1 MKTMPDRH
9 NNDAI
14 NEDLL
19 KQLAYNDKMAE
30 LGRVSAG
37 LVHELNAPLSVIT
50 SASQMILREE
60 GVNDFV
66 REMIERIN
74 SEAQRL
80 SRMTRGLLNFSSHGD
95 SIGEVDLN
103 LTTNFVLEFLHYEAA
118 KRGVIIRKELNY
130 DIPVIRQDDNLI
142 KQILLNIIM
151 NALQAMESCGGGEL
165 TVKTGAAT
173 NAVRLIISD
182 NGPGIPPES
191 IDRIFDRYFTT
202 KKPGEGTGLGLYV
215 TRNLIEHMGGDIA
228 VTSKSGEGT
237 VFAITLPVQEQS

>member
-60 GVNDFV
+60 GVTEFV

-80 SRMTRGLLNFSSHGD
+80 SRLTRSLLNFSSQNETI
-95 SIGEVDLN
+95 SEIDLN
-103 LTTNFVLEFLHYEAA
+103 LTTEFVLEFLQYEAA
-118 KRGVIIRKELNY
+118 KRGVTFKRKLNFNL
-130 DIPVIRQDDNLI
+130 PVIRQDENLI
-142 KQILLNIIM
+142 KQILLNLIM
-151 NALQAMESCGGGEL
+151 NALHAMESEGGEL
-165 TVKTGAAT
+165 QVTTETLSDFVSLT
-173 NAVRLIISD
+173 ISD
-182 NGPGIPPES
+182 NGPGISPDAIS
-191 IDRIFDRYFTT
+191 RIFERYFTT
-202 KKPGEGTGLGLYV
+202 KKTGEGTGLGLFI
-215 TRNLIEHMGGDIA
+215 TKNLVEMMGGTIKVASTIGVGTAFTIA
-228 VTSKSGEGT
+228 
-237 VFAITLPVQEQS
+237 LPAAAEQ

>member
-9 NNDAI
+9 SNDAI

-60 GVNDFV
+60 GVTDYV

-80 SRMTRGLLNFSSHGD
+80 SRLTRSLLNFSSHNETI
-95 SIGEVDLN
+95 SEIDLN
-103 LTTNFVLEFLHYEAA
+103 LTTEFVLEFLQYEAA
-118 KRGVIIRKELNY
+118 KRSVTIKRELNY
-130 DIPVIRQDDNLI
+130 NLPVIRQDDNLI
-142 KQILLNIIM
+142 KQILLNLIM
-151 NALQAMESCGGGEL
+151 NALHAMEADGGEL
-165 TVKTGAAT
+165 HVTTETSAGFVSLTV
-173 NAVRLIISD
+173 SD
-182 NGPGIPPES
+182 NGPGIPPEA
-191 IDRIFDRYFTT
+191 INRIFDRYFTT
-202 KKPGEGTGLGLYV
+202 KMPGEGTGLGLFV
-215 TRNLIEHMGGDIA
+215 TKNLVEMMGGEITVA
-228 VTSKSGEGT
+228 STVGEGT
-237 VFAITLPVQEQS
+237 TFTVLLPANE

>member
-9 NNDAI
+9 SNDAI

-60 GVNDFV
+60 GVTEFV

-80 SRMTRGLLNFSSHGD
+80 SRLTRSLLNFSSQNETI
-95 SIGEVDLN
+95 SEIDLN
-103 LTTNFVLEFLHYEAA
+103 LTTEFVLEFLQYEAA
-118 KRGVIIRKELNY
+118 KRGVIFKRNLNFNL
-130 DIPVIRQDDNLI
+130 PVIRQDDNLI
-142 KQILLNIIM
+142 KQILLNLIM
-151 NALQAMESCGGGEL
+151 NALHAMESKGGEL
-165 TVKTGAAT
+165 HISTETLPDFVSLTV
-173 NAVRLIISD
+173 SD
-182 NGPGIPPES
+182 NGPGIAADA
-191 IDRIFDRYFTT
+191 INRIFDRYFTT
-202 KKPGEGTGLGLYV
+202 KKPGEGTGLGLFI
-215 TRNLIEHMGGDIA
+215 TKNLVEMMGGTIK
-228 VTSKSGEGT
+228 VTSTVGVGT
-237 VFAITLPVQEQS
+237 TFTILLPANE

>member
-60 GVNDFV
+60 GVTEFV

-80 SRMTRGLLNFSSHGD
+80 SRLTRSLLNFSSQNETI
-95 SIGEVDLN
+95 SEIDLN
-103 LTTNFVLEFLHYEAA
+103 LTTEFVLEFLQYEAA
-118 KRGVIIRKELNY
+118 KRGVTFKRNLNFNL
-130 DIPVIRQDDNLI
+130 PVIHQDDNLI
-142 KQILLNIIM
+142 KQILLNLIM
-151 NALQAMESCGGGEL
+151 NALHAMESKGGEL
-165 TVKTGAAT
+165 LISTATLPDFVSLTV
-173 NAVRLIISD
+173 SD
-182 NGPGIPPES
+182 TGPGIPADS
-191 IDRIFDRYFTT
+191 INRIFDRYFTT
-202 KKPGEGTGLGLYV
+202 KKPGEGTGLGLFI
-215 TRNLIEHMGGDIA
+215 TKSLIEMMGGTIK
-228 VTSKSGEGT
+228 VKSSIGIGT
-237 VFAITLPVQEQS
+237 TFTVLLPANE